1 MPLLMNEG
9 QECFYFLTV
18 NHNPMKMEKENK
30 RKKVGVLT
38 PNVAF
43 LIAGLLFM
51 ASVSMLAADVVP
63 VMDELKI
70 ESVNQKG
77 RTITVTVLDEHGEL
91 IGANVIVKGTT
102 IGNVTDMNGMVTLHD
117 VPANAVLEVSYIG
130 YRSQEV
136 QVKNQTQIRVVLAED
151 TKALKEIV
159 VVGYGTMEKKQVTSA
174 ITSLKSE
181 DMMVG
186 VSGAD
191 ISSALQGKIGGL
203 VMNNL
208 GSANSST
215 TFQLRGMT
223 SINAGRSPLIVIDGF
238 PGGDIRSLTQDDIKS
253 IDILK
258 DGSAGAIYGTR
269 AASGVILITTKS
281 GSNTE
286 GKVKLTYSNEFSKK
300 QSYNAPELLSGR
312 EFASHNIS
320 TDYGSDVDWWDELIN
335 HDNFSQ
341 KHHLALEMG
350 TEKAQLYT
358 SFFYEKNEGIALQ
371 DDRQDY
377 GGRLNATFKLF
388 DDWFEVRP
396 AVDYRQAARN
406 NHFPNF
412 QQALRNN
419 PTRSPYDSKSAT
431 GYNVWVNE
439 SLDYNVVAD
448 AMLEDWYGLDKWF
461 KPEVNMKLNIKPIE
475 GLSYQQVLGYENRQW
490 EQHIYYPRTHRT
502 SIEESRNGDAYLGFS
517 KTENLTSEGYFSYL
531 KEFKGGHNLN
541 ATAGYSYFES
551 NGESF
556 NMHNYNFSVDGIK
569 YWNIGEGS
577 YLSDGK
583 ASMSS
588 SKNISEKLFSLFAR
602 VNYSYQDKYMAS
614 ASIRH
619 EGSSKFAANN
629 RWANFWSAT
638 AGWRISNE
646 DFMKDIEWI
655 EDLKVRFGYGVTGN
669 NDFSSS
675 YMANM
680 LGSDTNWML
689 PDGTWTYS
697 YGKSQNVNPN
707 LGWEEKKEWDLGVD
721 YSLFDGRL
729 YGKFDYYRRKI
740 DNLLYSVKV
749 PQPPYT
755 QGSQYQNIGS
765 MESKGWEFEVGG
777 NIIQTKDFTW
787 STNLNFSHNSGK
799 ILTLWGN
806 NTYYNGN
813 GFVAPGSPGDAA
825 RMEEGSTIGSF
836 YLWKFAGFDD
846 EGNFLLYNKD
856 GEVIPAAKKTEN
868 DKQYMGNYTPKLIVG
883 WSHTFTYK
891 NFDLGINMRSWID
904 FDVYNTLNMY
914 FGIQGQ
920 SNMNVLKTA
929 YTKFNHIK
937 GEKQICDYYLE
948 DGTFLKIDAITLG
961 YTLPMKKYTR
971 NLVDRIRIYGTVGNV
986 CTITGY
992 SGMNPEVNITGWDK
1006 GTEKF
1011 WDGNL
1016 YPVVRTWTLGMQF
1029 NF

>member
-419 PTRSPYDSKSAT
+419 PTRSPYDPKSAT

-689 PDGTWTYS
+689 PDGTWAYS

-846 EGNFLLYNKD
+846 EGNFLLYNKE

>member
-1 MPLLMNEG
+1 
-9 QECFYFLTV
+9 
-18 NHNPMKMEKENK
+18 MKMEKENK

-419 PTRSPYDSKSAT
+419 PTRSPYDPKSAT

-502 SIEESRNGDAYLGFS
+502 SIEESRNGDAYLGFN

-556 NMHNYNFSVDGIK
+556 NMQNYNFSVDGIK

-689 PDGTWTYS
+689 PDGTWAYS

>member
-1 MPLLMNEG
+1 
-9 QECFYFLTV
+9 
-18 NHNPMKMEKENK
+18 MKMEKENK

-419 PTRSPYDSKSAT
+419 PTRSPYDPKSAT

-556 NMHNYNFSVDGIK
+556 NMQNYNFSVDGIK

-689 PDGTWTYS
+689 PDGTWAYS

-971 NLVDRIRIYGTVGNV
+971 SLVDRIRIYGTVGNV

>member
-1 MPLLMNEG
+1 
-9 QECFYFLTV
+9 
-18 NHNPMKMEKENK
+18 MEKENK

-419 PTRSPYDSKSAT
+419 PTRSPYDPKSAT

-556 NMHNYNFSVDGIK
+556 NMQNYNFSVDGIK

-689 PDGTWTYS
+689 PDGTWAYS

-971 NLVDRIRIYGTVGNV
+971 SLVDRIRIYGTVGNV